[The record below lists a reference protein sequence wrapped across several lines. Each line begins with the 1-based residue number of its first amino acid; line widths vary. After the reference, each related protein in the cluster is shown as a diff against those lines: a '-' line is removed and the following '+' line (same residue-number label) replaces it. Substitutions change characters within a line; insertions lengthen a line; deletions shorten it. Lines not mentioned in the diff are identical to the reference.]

1 MSKNDKS
8 KLFVGKTNNS
18 SKCSIGHVEWFS
30 YNPFGKFSTQ
40 GQKTYTHCQ
49 KVEKKTK
56 IDHFFFAYK
65 WSHEQIK
72 RSFANALGVTLPKI
86 WHYYGQCPTLV
97 KKLNFF
103 PIFILPENVPK
114 NFQNWALTNPTK
126 TLWENGGNISFHKWN
141 RQKKIIYP
149 KQ

>member
-1 MSKNDKS
+1 MFPWTCGMIFLQPRWKIFNTRPKNLHSLSKSRKENK
-8 KLFVGKTNNS
+8 N
-18 SKCSIGHVEWFS
+18 W
-30 YNPFGKFSTQ
+30 P
-40 GQKTYTHCQ
+40 
-49 KVEKKTK
+49 
-56 IDHFFFAYK
+56 FFFAYK

-114 NFQNWALTNPTK
+114 NFRNWALTNPTK